1 MFEKRAQVLHV
12 RILRAHGLRNTQ
24 WFGTQD
30 PYCKCWCSST
40 LDRDKKRTA
49 VVTDG
54 GEAAAWDEEFS
65 FFPRKADREFLFFEV
80 KNENNMKNASI
91 GICRLPIKHIVESG
105 DRVLLKTM
113 VWAQSQLADKCKFPQ
128 MNNLV
133 TAKLELSSGTT
144 TNGAEAGGGGEGPS
158 QPGPSS
164 RRPSAGL
171 PSGMAVE

>member
-80 KNENNMKNASI
+80 KNENQMRNASI
-91 GICRLPIKHIVESG
+91 GICRLPIKQIVDAGDSVQCKTLQLIDGSG
-105 DRVLLKTM
+105 
-113 VWAQSQLADKCKFPQ
+113 
-128 MNNLV
+128 N
-133 TAKLELSSGTT
+133 
-144 TNGAEAGGGGEGPS
+144 EAGTLEVALRYGDEG
-158 QPGPSS
+158 
-164 RRPSAGL
+164 
-171 PSGMAVE
+171 

>member
-1 MFEKRAQVLHV
+1 MFEKRAEVLHV

-40 LDRDKKRTA
+40 LDRDKKKTA
-49 VVTDG
+49 TVTDG

-65 FFPRKADREFLFFEV
+65 FFPHKADREFLFFEV
-80 KNENNMKNASI
+80 KNENSMKNASI

-113 VWAQSQLADKCKFPQ
+113 ELLDASGNKAGTLEVALRYGAQGCESASLALPFQTASLRRLD
-128 MNNLV
+128 LV
-133 TAKLELSSGTT
+133 ASSG
-144 TNGAEAGGGGEGPS
+144 
-158 QPGPSS
+158 S
-164 RRPSAGL
+164 RP
-171 PSGMAVE
+171 